1 MNARRTA
8 TVLPVLTIFGIV
20 TALAL
25 TGCSAGS
32 EPTDAGTATV
42 DNGSPD
48 DTANDSDGVWDFSN
62 NDAMSMKKSITFSIN
77 DDLFDV
83 AADYQ
88 ERRVFESITVTGVEL
103 DGPDDC
109 AVTFDFVYADG
120 VDTDTLVSEYI
131 AGYPSSNLDR
141 LGGTAGLL
149 GFGGY
154 GADIQFGDADLDN
167 PNSHSIYISDD
178 MSTAT
183 KVQDCATQPY
193 DPEVEPI
200 SLAFSYP
207 GPDELSGIYEKPS
220 LASAE
225 LTVMKNGDLTVLDS
239 RVSGF
244 VRDSNDTWIS
254 D

>member
-8 TVLPVLTIFGIV
+8 TVLPMLTILGIV
-20 TALAL
+20 TALAM

-48 DTANDSDGVWDFSN
+48 DIDNGSDGVWDFSS

-83 AADYQ
+83 ATDYQ

-120 VDTDTLVSEYI
+120 VDPDALVGEYI
-131 AGYPSSNLDR
+131 AGRTASNLDR

-200 SLAFSYP
+200 DLAFSYP